1 MAPRPPFE
9 TPPFETPPFDTLAL
23 ARELIRCPSITPVEG
38 GALDA
43 LQARLEAL
51 GFTCHRLPFQEEG
64 TERVDNLYARL
75 GEGGAVFCYAGH
87 TDVVPVG
94 DEAAW
99 SVDPFAAEVVNGE
112 IVGGELIGRGA
123 VDMKGSIAAFLAA
136 VSRFLER
143 RGPDFGGSIAF
154 LITGDEEGDATNGT
168 VKMLEWLAE
177 RGERLDHCLV
187 GEPTS
192 DRRLGDMVK
201 IGRRGSMN
209 ARLTVKGVQG
219 HTAYPQLA
227 DNPAHALVAI
237 LAELTQEPLDEGSDH
252 FPPSSLQ
259 VTSIDIGNPATN
271 VIPGEAK
278 ARINIRFNDHHTSDG
293 IKAWIE
299 ERVRRAGKD
308 YDLAFSVS
316 GESFLTPPGPLS
328 DLIASAIEAELGEAP
343 ELGTTGGTS
352 DARFIK
358 DACPVAE
365 FGLRNATAHKVD
377 ERVPLAELDSLTN
390 IYERILEGYFG
401 S

>member
-1 MAPRPPFE
+1 MA
-9 TPPFETPPFDTLAL
+9 FDTLEL
-23 ARELIRCPSITPVEG
+23 AQALIRCPSVTPAEG
-38 GALDA
+38 GALDL

-51 GFTCHRLPFQEEG
+51 GFTCHRLPFQEAG
-64 TERVDNLYARL
+64 TERVDNLYARI
-75 GEGGAVFCYAGH
+75 GTAAPVFCYAGH

-94 DEAAW
+94 DAAAW
-99 SVDPFAAEVVNGE
+99 SVDPFAAEVVDD
-112 IVGGELIGRGA
+112 ELIGRGA
-123 VDMKGSIAAFLAA
+123 VDMKGSIAAFAAA
-136 VSRFLER
+136 VSRFLEK

-154 LITGDEEGDATNGT
+154 LITGDEEADAVNGT
-168 VKMLEWLAE
+168 VKMLEWLAG
-177 RGERLDHCLV
+177 RGEALDHCLV

-192 DRRLGDMVK
+192 DQRLGDMVK

-227 DNPAHALVAI
+227 DNPAHALVGI
-237 LAELTQEPLDEGSDH
+237 LAALTQEPLDEGSDH

-271 VIPGEAK
+271 VIPAEAR
-278 ARINIRFNDHHTSDG
+278 ARINIRFNDHHSSDD
-293 IKAWIE
+293 IKDWIE
-299 ERVRRAGKD
+299 QRVKAAGKR
-308 YDLAFSVS
+308 YDLEFSVS

-328 DLIASAIEAELGEAP
+328 ELISGAIEAELGKAP

-377 ERVPLAELDSLTN
+377 EKTPLAELRSLTN
-390 IYERILEGYFG
+390 IYLRILEGYF
-401 S
+401 ST